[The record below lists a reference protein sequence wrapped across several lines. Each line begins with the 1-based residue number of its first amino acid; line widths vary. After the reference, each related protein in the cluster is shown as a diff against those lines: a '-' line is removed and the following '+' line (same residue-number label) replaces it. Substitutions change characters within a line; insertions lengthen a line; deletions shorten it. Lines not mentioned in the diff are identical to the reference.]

1 MIIHIK
7 KVILVFFLLFCFFSL
22 TFICFCSEVL
32 ADSEKQN
39 DQLIEKISKDY
50 RKKFCNGIAFGLSKE
65 SAMNFA
71 NKENYLIFHDKKGMD
86 TLNKTIL
93 ANKIAIEVV
102 ENCGYLVN
110 LRGQEGISRFE
121 NDLISM
127 KNTILEIN

>member
-7 KVILVFFLLFCFFSL
+7 KVILDFFSL
-22 TFICFCSEVL
+22 LCLFSLIFACFCSEVL

-39 DQLIEKISKDY
+39 DQLIEKISNDY
-50 RKKFCNGIAFGLSKE
+50 RKKFCNGVAFGLSKE

-71 NKENYLIFHDKKGMD
+71 NKENFLIFHDKKGMD

-93 ANKIAIEVV
+93 ANKIAIAVV
-102 ENCGYLVN
+102 ENCGYQVN
-110 LRGQEGISRFE
+110 LRAQEGISRFE

-127 KNTILEIN
+127 KNTILEIY

>member
-7 KVILVFFLLFCFFSL
+7 KVILGFFSFFLFFSL
-22 TFICFCSEVL
+22 TFICLCSEVL
-32 ADSEKQN
+32 ADSEKKN

-50 RKKFCNGIAFGLSKE
+50 RKKFCNGVAFGLSKE

-102 ENCGYLVN
+102 ENCGYQVN

-127 KNTILEIN
+127 KNTMLEIN

>member
-7 KVILVFFLLFCFFSL
+7 KVIFDFLLLFCFFSL

-50 RKKFCNGIAFGLSKE
+50 KKKFCNGIAFGLSKE

-102 ENCGYLVN
+102 ENCGYQVN

>member
-7 KVILVFFLLFCFFSL
+7 KIILVFFLLFCFFSL

-93 ANKIAIEVV
+93 ANQIAIEVV

>member
-93 ANKIAIEVV
+93 ANQIAIEVV
-102 ENCGYLVN
+102 ENCGYLVI

>member
-7 KVILVFFLLFCFFSL
+7 KVILGFFSLLCLFSL
-22 TFICFCSEVL
+22 TFVCFASEVL
-32 ADSEKQN
+32 ADYEKQN
-39 DQLIEKISKDY
+39 NQFSEKIAKDY
-50 RKKFCNGIAFGLSKE
+50 RKKFCNAIAFGLSKE

-71 NKENYLIFHDKKGMD
+71 NKENYLIFHDKKAMD
-86 TLNKTIL
+86 TINKTLL
-93 ANKIAIEVV
+93 ANKIAIAVV
-102 ENCGYLVN
+102 ENCGYQAN

>member
-7 KVILVFFLLFCFFSL
+7 KVILDFFLLFCFFSL

-102 ENCGYLVN
+102 ENCGYPVN

-127 KNTILEIN
+127 QNTILEIN

>member
-7 KVILVFFLLFCFFSL
+7 KVILGFFSLFCFFSL
-22 TFICFCSEVL
+22 TFISFCSEVL

-86 TLNKTIL
+86 TLNKTRL

-102 ENCGYLVN
+102 ENCGYQAN
-110 LRGQEGISRFE
+110 LKGQEGIRRFE